1 MNALHVLAVLLI
13 ATFSVTAADYDF
25 VLRHGRIVDGSG
37 KPARAG
43 DVAIKDGRIAAVGK
57 VAGAGAAELDARGKV
72 VAPGFIDVHTHSED
86 ILKHRDA
93 ENFLRMGV
101 TTVVTGN
108 CGGSRTDIAS
118 FFEELEATN
127 VTLNV
132 ASLIGHNSILTK
144 VMGGSFDRPPT
155 TGELAK
161 MRAMVEQAMRDG
173 AVGFSTGLIYLP
185 GTFAKTDEIIALAKV
200 AAAHDGIYA
209 SHIRHETERIFEALD
224 EFFCIAREASIR
236 AELSHI
242 KLAGPAAWG
251 KAGAVLAALD
261 KARAEGLEIT
271 HDQYVY
277 TASSTGLSRLVPD
290 KAREGGSKK
299 FIERINDPE
308 QKRRIVAKM
317 KETLKRSQR
326 SDYSYVFIASC
337 RHDKPLGGKTVPQAA
352 KLRRGSD
359 SLDDQIEL
367 VLDIERHGGATAIY
381 HGMNEDDVR
390 RFLRHPM
397 TMVASD
403 GGPRAPSEDLTHPR
417 SCGNNAR
424 VLARYV
430 RELKLLSLEEAVR
443 KMTSLPAR
451 TFRLSGRGELKPGCA
466 ADVVVFDPVQVADR
480 ATFEKTRAYAT
491 GFSDVFVNGVAV
503 LRDGSLTGA
512 RPGRPVRLAP
522 AMR

>member
-13 ATFSVTAADYDF
+13 AAFSVTAADYDF

-37 KPARAG
+37 RPAHVG

-57 VAGAGAAELDARGKV
+57 VIGAGASELDVRGKV

-108 CGGSRTDIAS
+108 CGGSRTDIAK
-118 FFEELEATN
+118 FFAELEATN

-132 ASLIGHNSILTK
+132 ASLIGHNSVRTK
-144 VMGGSFDRPPT
+144 AMGGSFNRLPT
-155 TGELAK
+155 SNELAK
-161 MRAMVEQAMRDG
+161 MKVMVEQGMKDG

-185 GTFAKTDEIIALAKV
+185 GTFTKTEEIIEMAKV
-200 AAAHDGIYA
+200 TAAHGGVHA
-209 SHIRHETERIFEALD
+209 SHIRHETERIFGALD
-224 EFFCIAREASIR
+224 ELFRVAREAKVR
-236 AELSHI
+236 TELSHI
-242 KLAGPAAWG
+242 KLAGPNAWG

-261 KARAEGLEIT
+261 KARASGLEIT

-290 KAREGGSKK
+290 GAREGGTKK
-299 FIERINDPE
+299 FIERISDPE
-308 QKRRIVAKM
+308 QKRRIVAEM
-317 KETLKRSQR
+317 KEALKHSRR
-326 SDYSYVFIASC
+326 GDYSHVFIASC
-337 RHDKPLGGKTVPQAA
+337 RHDRGIGGKTVPEAA
-352 KLRRGSD
+352 ELRRGSD

-367 VLDIERHGGATAIY
+367 VLDLERHGGATAIF
-381 HGMNEDDVR
+381 HGMNENDVR
-390 RFLRHPM
+390 LFLRHPM

-403 GGPRAPSEDLTHPR
+403 GGPRVPSNELTHPR

-451 TFRLSGRGELKPGCA
+451 TFCLAGRGELKPGCA
-466 ADVVVFDPVQVADR
+466 ADVVVFDPAQVADC
-480 ATFEKTRAYAT
+480 ATFEQPRAYAA
-491 GFSDVFVNGVAV
+491 GFGTVLVNGVAV
-503 LRDGSLTGA
+503 LRDGALTGA
-512 RPGRPVRLAP
+512 RPGKPVRLSSA
-522 AMR
+522 AR

>member
-1 MNALHVLAVLLI
+1 MNAIHVFTLLI
-13 ATFSVTAADYDF
+13 ATLSVTAADYDF
-25 VLRHGRIVDGSG
+25 VLRNGRVVDGSG
-37 KPARAG
+37 KPARVG
-43 DVAIKDGRIAAVGK
+43 DVAIKDGCIAAVGK
-57 VAGAGAAELDARGKV
+57 VAGSGSAELDARGKV

-108 CGGSRTDIAS
+108 CGGSRTDIAK
-118 FFEELEATN
+118 FFAELEATN

-132 ASLIGHNSILTK
+132 ASLIGHNSIRTK
-144 VMGGSFDRPPT
+144 AMGGSFDRPPT
-155 TGELAK
+155 SDELARMK
-161 MRAMVEQAMRDG
+161 AMVEQGMKDG

-185 GTFAKTDEIIALAKV
+185 GAFTKTGEIIALARI
-200 AAAHDGIYA
+200 AAAHGGIHA

-224 EFFCIAREASIR
+224 ELFRVSREAKIR

-242 KLAGPAAWG
+242 KLSGPKAWG

-261 KARAEGLEIT
+261 RARAEGLEIT

-290 KAREGGSKK
+290 GAREGGSKK
-299 FIERINDPE
+299 FIERISDPE
-308 QKRRIVAKM
+308 QKRRIVAEM
-317 KETLKRSQR
+317 KASLKRSLR
-326 SDYSYVFIASC
+326 DDYSYVVIAHC

-352 KLRRGSD
+352 TLRRGSD

-367 VLDIERHGGATAIY
+367 ILDIERRGGATAIY

-390 RFLRHPM
+390 SFLRHPF

-424 VLARYV
+424 VLASYV
-430 RELKLLSLEEAVR
+430 RELKLLPLEEAVR

-451 TFRLSGRGELKPGCA
+451 AFRLAGRGELKPGCA
-466 ADVVVFDPVQVADR
+466 ADIVVFDPTRVADR
-480 ATFEKTRAYAT
+480 ATFEQPRAYAA

-503 LRDGSLTGA
+503 LRDGLLTGA
-512 RPGRPVRLAP
+512 RPGKPVRLAP
-522 AMR
+522 AR

>member
-1 MNALHVLAVLLI
+1 MNAIHAFTALLV
-13 ATFSVTAADYDF
+13 ATLSVAAADFDF
-25 VLRHGRIVDGSG
+25 VLRHGRILDGSG

-57 VAGAGAAELDARGKV
+57 VTGTGAAELDARGKV

-108 CGGSRTDIAS
+108 CGGSRTDIAK
-118 FFEELEATN
+118 FFAELEATN

-132 ASLIGHNSILTK
+132 ATLIGHNSVRTK

-155 TGELAK
+155 AKELARMK
-161 MRAMVEQAMRDG
+161 AMVEQGMKDG

-185 GTFAKTDEIIALAKV
+185 GTFTKTDEIVELAKV
-200 AAAHDGIYA
+200 AAAHGGIHA
-209 SHIRHETERIFEALD
+209 SHIRHETERIFGALD
-224 EFFCIAREASIR
+224 ELVRVAREAKIR
-236 AELSHI
+236 TELSHI
-242 KLAGPAAWG
+242 KLAGPRAWG
-251 KAGAVLAALD
+251 KADAVLAALD
-261 KARAEGLEIT
+261 KARADGLEIT

-290 KAREGGSKK
+290 SAREGGTKK
-299 FIERINDPE
+299 FIERVNDPE
-308 QKRRIVAKM
+308 QKRLIVTEM
-317 KETLKRSQR
+317 KETLKRGLR
-326 SDYSYVFIASC
+326 SDYGYVFIAHC
-337 RHDKPLGGKTVPQAA
+337 RHDNTLSGKTVPQAA
-352 KLRRGSD
+352 KLRRGFD

-367 VLDIERHGGATAIY
+367 VLDLERHGGATAIF
-381 HGMNEDDVR
+381 HGMNEADVR

-403 GGPRAPSEDLTHPR
+403 GGPRAPSDELTHPR

-430 RELKLLSLEEAVR
+430 RELKLFTIEEAIR

-451 TFRLSGRGELKPGCA
+451 AFRLNGRGELKPGCT
-466 ADVVVFDPVQVADR
+466 ADIVVFDPREVADR
-480 ATFEKTRAYAT
+480 ATFEKPRAYAV
-491 GFSDVFVNGVAV
+491 GFSDVFVNGTAV
-503 LRDGSLTGA
+503 IRDGTLTGA
-512 RPGRPVRLAP
+512 HPGKPVRLSP
-522 AMR
+522 ASR

>member
-1 MNALHVLAVLLI
+1 MNVIHAFTTLLI
-13 ATFSVTAADYDF
+13 ATLAVAAADYDF
-25 VLRHGRIVDGSG
+25 VLRNGRIVNGSG
-37 KPARAG
+37 KPTFVG

-57 VAGAGAAELDARGKV
+57 VAGSGASELDARGKI

-108 CGGSRTDIAS
+108 CGGSRTDIAK
-118 FFEELEATN
+118 FFAELEATN

-132 ASLIGHNSILTK
+132 ATLIGHNSVRTK

-155 TGELAK
+155 ADELARMK
-161 MRAMVEQAMRDG
+161 SLVEQGMKDG

-185 GTFAKTDEIIALAKV
+185 GTFTKTDEIIELAKV
-200 AAAHDGIYA
+200 TAAHGGIYA

-224 EFFCIAREASIR
+224 ELFCVAREAKIR
-236 AELSHI
+236 AELSHL
-242 KLAGPAAWG
+242 KLAGPNAWG
-251 KAGAVLAALD
+251 KAAAVLAALD
-261 KARAEGLEIT
+261 KARAGGLEVT

-290 KAREGGSKK
+290 KAREGGAKK
-299 FIERINDPE
+299 FIERVSDPE
-308 QKRRIVAKM
+308 QKQRIVAEM
-317 KETLKRSQR
+317 KATLKRSLR
-326 SDYSYVFIASC
+326 SDYSYVFIAHC
-337 RHDKPLGGKTVPQAA
+337 GHDKSLGGKTVPQAA

-367 VLDIERHGGATAIY
+367 VLDLERHGGATAIF
-381 HGMNEDDVR
+381 HGMNEADVR
-390 RFLRHPM
+390 RFLRHPL
-397 TMVASD
+397 TMAASD
-403 GGPRAPSEDLTHPR
+403 GGPRAPSEELTHPR

-451 TFRLSGRGELKPGCA
+451 TFRLNGRGELKPGCA
-466 ADVVVFDPVQVADR
+466 ADVVVFDPDRVADL
-480 ATFEKTRAYAT
+480 ATFDKPRAYAV
-491 GFSDVFVNGVAV
+491 GFSDVFVNGTAV
-503 LRDGSLTGA
+503 IRDGSLTGA
-512 RPGRPVRLAP
+512 RPGKPVRLSPTA
-522 AMR
+522 R